1 MPGGSSRTA
10 GRTFVKLRYDRHVQD
25 RGSHR
30 ARVVHYSEAAGA
42 RADDQLAAEEPLEVR
57 IDGEP
62 LTVMMRTP
70 GHDRELVLGFLFG
83 EGIIRSAADVPAVN
97 LVPNGEHPELENII
111 EVRLAAGAP
120 GRNARWQRHFF
131 AASSCGLCG
140 VSTIEAIHHQAPPL
154 QADEPRVDP
163 EVLFGLD
170 AKLRAQQ
177 AVFARTGGL
186 HAAGI
191 FSLEGDPI
199 VVREDVG
206 RHNAVDKV
214 IGYALD
220 HGVVPLSRHI
230 LMVSGRTSFEI
241 VQKALM
247 ARIPILVAV
256 SAPSSLARDLAQT
269 SNQTLVGFLRGRSL
283 NVYTGQKRIQR

>member
-1 MPGGSSRTA
+1 MA
-10 GRTFVKLRYDRHVQD
+10 DRA
-25 RGSHR
+25 SHR
-30 ARVVHYSEAAGA
+30 ARVLRYAEQTE
-42 RADDQLAAEEPLEVR
+42 RRDDQLAAEEPLELR
-57 IDGEP
+57 LDGDP

-70 GHDRELVLGFLFG
+70 GHDRELALGFCFG
-83 EGIIRSAADVPAVN
+83 EGIIRSAADVTDLAV
-97 LVPNGEHPELENII
+97 VPNGEHPDLEN
-111 EVRLAAGAP
+111 VLDLHLAPSAP
-120 GRNARWQRHFF
+120 GRDARWQRQFF

-140 VSTIEAIHHQAPPL
+140 VSSIDAIHSQAPPL
-154 QADEPRVDP
+154 DDDDLRIDP
-163 EVLFGLD
+163 EILFSLD
-170 AKLRAQQ
+170 QRLRAEQ

-191 FSLEGDPI
+191 FSELGEPV

-214 IGYALD
+214 IG
-220 HGVVPLSRHI
+220 HGLEHGLVPLHRAI

-247 ARIPILVAV
+247 ARIPVLVAV
-256 SAPSSLARDLAQT
+256 SAPSSLARDLAET

-283 NVYTGQKRIQR
+283 NVYTGRHRIQA